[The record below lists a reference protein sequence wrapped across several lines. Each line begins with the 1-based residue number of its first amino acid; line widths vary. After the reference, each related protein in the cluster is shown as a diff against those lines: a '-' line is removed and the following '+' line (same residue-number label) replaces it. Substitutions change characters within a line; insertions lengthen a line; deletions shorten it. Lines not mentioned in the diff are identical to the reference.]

1 LESLLTR
8 PPALRRSLSAWGVVA
23 LLTLLLAGCSA
34 TNPIAT
40 AGSYEP
46 SDGSGA
52 ELDGVRAGNLILL
65 TAEQGASGTLLGFLT
80 NSRDRAAEVSLDLP
94 DGTSIG
100 SVRLE
105 AGETVI
111 LGPDGDTELTVESV
125 PAPPGAYLDVTM
137 TTGSG
142 SVPVS
147 VPVLD
152 GTFSQYA
159 DLVPD
164 E

>member
-1 LESLLTR
+1 MTRLTLPRRR
-8 PPALRRSLSAWGVVA
+8 PPARGVV
-23 LLTLLLAGCSA
+23 LLAAFVLAALSGCSA
-34 TNPIAT
+34 TNPITT

-46 SDGSGA
+46 SDGSSA
-52 ELDGVRAGNLILL
+52 EIDGVRAGNLILL
-65 TAEQGASGTLLGFLT
+65 TAAEGATGTLLGYLT
-80 NSRDRAAEVSLDLP
+80 NSGDRSARVALGLP
-94 DGTSIG
+94 DGAALG
-100 SVRLE
+100 SELRLR

-111 LGPDGDTELTVESV
+111 LGPDGDIELRLESV
-125 PAPPGAYLDVTM
+125 PAPPGAYVSLTM

-142 SVPVS
+142 SVAVS

-152 GTFSQYA
+152 GTFPQYA